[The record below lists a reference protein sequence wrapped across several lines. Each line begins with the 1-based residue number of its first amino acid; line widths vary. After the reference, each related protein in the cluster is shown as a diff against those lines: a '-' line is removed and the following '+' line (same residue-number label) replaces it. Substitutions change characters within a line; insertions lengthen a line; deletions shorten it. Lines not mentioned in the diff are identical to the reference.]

1 MLMWLEK
8 ENVSLQV
15 HIILTF
21 LVKAATQQILNIT
34 CKVMKKIH
42 NLVTVCINSHFQA
55 CFIKTAS

>member
-21 LVKAATQQILNIT
+21 LVKAATQQILNTT
-34 CKVMKKIH
+34 CKVMKKS
-42 NLVTVCINSHFQA
+42 TKFGNSMH
-55 CFIKTAS
+55 